1 MSTGAL
7 RDIKKGEAIMMD
19 YKEFRTEIQY
29 DEEFMEFLQT
39 ICDKGID
46 LVLDAKDGSYVE
58 KQCENTTTCS

>member
-46 LVLDAKDGSYVE
+46 LILDAKDGSYVE

>member
-1 MSTGAL
+1 
-7 RDIKKGEAIMMD
+7 MMD